1 MFAFLHVDP
10 PTLNKTV
17 PQNKMLCLHKSV
29 TLQCAAS
36 SGFPTPWLTLYN
48 GSSIIAKT
56 SLSKLSHTIRVLS
69 AGDFKQYRCE
79 ASNLV
84 GFDRV
89 NITVNPAG
97 ELEFYS
103 TNTMKI
109 MSPTLRYVPSLIF
122 PRSAEGLGF
131 SGPGHL
137 EIRYSFSELYFE
149 K

>member
-1 MFAFLHVDP
+1 MLAFLLVDP
-10 PTLNKTV
+10 PTLNKTL
-17 PQNKMLCLHKSV
+17 PQNKILCLHKSV

-56 SLSKLSHTIRVLS
+56 NLSKLSHTIRVSS
-69 AGDFKQYRCE
+69 AGDFKQYHCE

-97 ELEFYS
+97 ELQFYS
-103 TNTMKI
+103 TNTTKI
-109 MSPTLRYVPSLIF
+109 MSLTLTYVPSLVYTK
-122 PRSAEGLGF
+122 SNHV
-131 SGPGHL
+131 SYHL
-137 EIRYSFSELYFE
+137 PTVC
-149 K
+149 